1 MINRNFA
8 GQTVVINNADS
19 VCGITLA
26 LHFARLG
33 ASVVALAENEAVLVD
48 VVAQNKGITFAK
60 ADGRGSL
67 PQGLDSNTFSVLI
80 NAMAD
85 VNYDSERAAAASTAV
100 QTQASMGAT
109 IVLSQAALSVFREN
123 GYGRV
128 VNIIPSAA
136 VFGARDC
143 AVTAAAAAGLAGFAR
158 AVALD
163 FSASNICINTV
174 SALLPGLAW
183 REPGLQ
189 VLKQKPDLFAVE
201 RFAASIA
208 YFSDARC
215 IITGRLWSVTGARV
229 AQCFTSTVPGHYLQS
244 DEAEEIAQNL
254 AAITDTKYAMI
265 PEDHSDE
272 LLLIDV

>member
-1 MINRNFA
+1 MINRDFA
-8 GQTVVINNADS
+8 SQTIVINNADS
-19 VCGITLA
+19 ACGKALA
-26 LHFARLG
+26 AYFARLG
-33 ASVVALAENEAVLVD
+33 AEVVAMTEALTENESVL
-48 VVAQNKGITFAK
+48 
-60 ADGRGSL
+60 
-67 PQGLDSNTFSVLI
+67 PEGLDSKTFSVLI
-80 NAMAD
+80 NAMPD
-85 VNYDSERAAAASTAV
+85 ISCDNEQAATVSAAEQIHS
-100 QTQASMGAT
+100 SLGAT
-109 IVLSQAALSVFREN
+109 IELSQAALNVFKEN

-143 AVTAAAAAGLAGFAR
+143 AVSAAAAAGLAGFAR
-158 AVALD
+158 AAALD
-163 FSASNICINTV
+163 FAGSDISINTV
-174 SALLPGLAW
+174 SALLPGPAW

-189 VLKQKPDLFAVE
+189 VLSEKAEMFAVE

-208 YFSDARC
+208 YFADSRC
-215 IITGRLWSVTGARV
+215 ILSGRLWSVTGARV

-254 AAITDTKYAMI
+254 AAITDTNYAMI